1 MFRKKEGKKKERQR
15 KGKDKERIREKIKN
29 KQIIIK

>member
-29 KQIIIK
+29 KQVIIK